1 MTGVVYWITGLSG
14 AGKSTI
20 AKILTKRLRAAGRT
34 VLHFDGDVLRAI
46 LQRESMHSAADR
58 QMLALSYAR
67 LCHEVARQG
76 IDVVCATVSMFHSVR
91 RWNRGNVLAY
101 REIYLRVPMS
111 ELERRDSKGIYAGFR
126 REEMS
131 NVVGLDLP
139 AELPDSADL
148 VIDNYGEVSAGAA
161 ADVIW
166 AKLVANALSPLGGL
180 KR

>member
-1 MTGVVYWITGLSG
+1 MTGSVYWITGLSG

-20 AKILTKRLRAAGRT
+20 ASILTKRLRAAGRAA
-34 VLHFDGDVLRAI
+34 LQFDGDVLRAI
-46 LQRESMHSAADR
+46 LQRESTHSAADR
-58 QMLALSYAR
+58 QELALSYAR
-67 LCHEVARQG
+67 LCHEVAGQG

-91 RWNRGNVLAY
+91 RWNRENLPAY

-111 ELERRDSKGIYAGFR
+111 ELERRDPKGIYASFR
-126 REEMS
+126 RDDMK

-148 VIDNYGEVSAGAA
+148 VIDNYSEVSAAAA

-166 AKLVANALSPLGGL
+166 AKLVANTLSPPGVLE
-180 KR
+180 R